1 MASLETL
8 GFYAGERLGWFQALV
23 DQGPATSAELAERT
37 GTSERYAREW
47 LEMQATFGHLTL
59 ADPEC
64 SSPADRRYAIPAGVA
79 EVMTD
84 VNSLAYLG
92 ALPRMLGSIGL
103 RLDNLLDAYRTG
115 GGVSWAELGDDAREA
130 QAAGNRPM
138 VRAPA
143 AGCARVRAA
152 PGRHLVRVGCS
163 GRRRRVR
170 CRLVHHRPGSGL
182 PERHPRRL

>member
-1 MASLETL
+1 
-8 GFYAGERLGWFQALV
+8 
-23 DQGPATSAELAERT
+23 
-37 GTSERYAREW
+37 
-47 LEMQATFGHLTL
+47 MQATFGHLTL

-130 QAAGNRPM
+130 QAAGNRPGSSCTTWPA
-138 VRAPA
+138 RSRCWPRSNRRYGPTAPW
-143 AGCARVRAA
+143 
-152 PGRHLVRVGCS
+152 
-163 GRRRRVR
+163 
-170 CRLVHHRPGSGL
+170 
-182 PERHPRRL
+182 